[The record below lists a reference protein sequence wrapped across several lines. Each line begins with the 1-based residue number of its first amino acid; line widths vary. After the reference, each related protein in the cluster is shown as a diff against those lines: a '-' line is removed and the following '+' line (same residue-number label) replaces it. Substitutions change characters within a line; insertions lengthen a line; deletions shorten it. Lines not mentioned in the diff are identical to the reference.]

1 MKVKVTQSCPTL
13 CHPVDWLC
21 SPRNSPGRN
30 TGVGSL
36 SLLQGIFPTQGSN
49 PGLLHCRQII
59 YQVSHQGSPR
69 IMEWVACPFS
79 SGSSWL
85 RNWTRVSITS
95 WQVEGEKVEIVTD
108 FLFLDSKI
116 TAGGDCSHKIRR
128 WLLLFFFKFYL
139 TLQYC
144 IGFAIYQNESAT
156 GIHVFPILNPPPSSL
171 PIPYLWVVPVHQPQ
185 ASSIVHRTW
194 TGDSFHIW
202 YYTYFNAILPNH
214 PTLSLSHRVQKT
226 VLYISVSFAVSYTG
240 LLLPSF

>member
-1 MKVKVTQSCPTL
+1 M
-13 CHPVDWLC
+13 
-21 SPRNSPGRN
+21 
-30 TGVGSL
+30 GSL
-36 SLLQGIFPTQGSN
+36 SLLQGIFPTQGLN
-49 PGLLHCRQII
+49 PGLPHCR
-59 YQVSHQGSPR
+59 R
-69 IMEWVACPFS
+69 I
-79 SGSSWL
+79 
-85 RNWTRVSITS
+85 
-95 WQVEGEKVEIVTD
+95 
-108 FLFLDSKI
+108 
-116 TAGGDCSHKIRR
+116 
-128 WLLLFFFKFYL
+128 LFFFFTFFILFYFNFFNL

-171 PIPYLWVVPVHQPQ
+171 PILSFWVVPVHQPQ
-185 ASSIVHRTW
+185 VSSIMHWSW